1 MPFTVLQCVNKDIIY
16 IHNRHTTYIHNPYN
30 HIQSLTYKDILH
42 TNNNTIKIYVQQC
55 NTHEY

>member
-1 MPFTVLQCVNKDIIY
+1 MQFTVLQCVNKDIIY

-42 TNNNTIKIYVQQC
+42 TNNNTIKIYV
-55 NTHEY
+55 